1 MSLWAIGRQDLK
13 LSNLEFWELTPRM
26 LNALLKRRRQLSL
39 QKLWPYGVLATL
51 LANQWR
57 AKDAKL
63 AEAWDFFPE
72 LKSMLADAP
81 EVDSPAKTPD
91 QLLGIVAAL
100 NAALGGTDLRKRNGV
115 ATPVG

>member
-1 MSLWAIGRQDLK
+1 MGRQDLK

-39 QKLWPYGVLATL
+39 QKLWPYGVLATI

-57 AKDAKL
+57 SVDAKL

-72 LKSMLADAP
+72 LRAMLADAP
-81 EVDSPAKTPD
+81 DVETQAKSPD
-91 QLLGIVAAL
+91 QLLGIVEAL
-100 NAALGGTDLRKRNGV
+100 NKALGGTDLRKRNGLV
-115 ATPVG
+115 APVG